1 MLDDHIE
8 EFLGPIKKRYEK
20 SISGEKLP
28 FQVVHCPRGIEGL
41 HTYSTLG
48 LSNYPLEC
56 RGRHIQQELMISVLN
71 QFAGLNIAGLLQQL
85 AIRALERQ
93 AAFAPGDV
101 IASPHQLFDGKPF
114 CSIYTTK
121 PGFMPEEFIN
131 YSTGDGDKITFS
143 ILLPITPAEEKY
155 ITLHGYER
163 FDLQFIGSGA
173 DMLDLDRNSIV

>member
-1 MLDDHIE
+1 MLSDHIE
-8 EFLGPIKKRYEK
+8 EFLGQIATRYAK
-20 SISGEKLP
+20 NVSGEELP

-41 HTYSTLG
+41 QSFSTLG

-71 QFAGLNIAGLLQQL
+71 KFGSLNIAGLLQQL

-101 IASPHQLFDGKPF
+101 IAAPHALFDGKPF
-114 CSIYTTK
+114 CSLYTTK

-143 ILLPITPAEEKY
+143 ILLPITPSEEKY
-155 ITLHGYER
+155 ISQHGYER
-163 FDLQFIGSGA
+163 FDILFIGSGA

>member
-28 FQVVHCPRGIEGL
+28 F
-41 HTYSTLG
+41 
-48 LSNYPLEC
+48 
-56 RGRHIQQELMISVLN
+56 
-71 QFAGLNIAGLLQQL
+71 
-85 AIRALERQ
+85 
-93 AAFAPGDV
+93 
-101 IASPHQLFDGKPF
+101 DGKPF

-131 YSTGDGDKITFS
+131 YRTGDGDKITFS

-163 FDLQFIGSGA
+163 FDLLFIGSGA
-173 DMLDLDRNSIV
+173 DMLDLDRPSLV